1 MKNPKGG
8 MRLLL
13 NRLEEGLMATLLA
26 LMTLLTFVQVV
37 LRYAFNSGLV
47 WSVEATTYSFAAL
60 VLIGMSY
67 GVRTQTHIAVD
78 LLTNKLP
85 PRIKRYVALLA
96 IALCLVYAGLMLY
109 GATVFVDRLFILGNM
124 ARDVP
129 APKWLLTLVMPVG
142 FALLAFRF
150 LEAGWSVIK
159 GEDDYVEVTEHG
171 EHDALEQSG
180 DES

>member
-78 LLTNKLP
+78 LLTSRLP
-85 PRIKRYVALLA
+85 SRIKRYVALIA
-96 IALCLVYAGLMLY
+96 IALCLVYAGLMFY
-109 GATVFVDRLFILGNM
+109 GAAVFVERLYILGNL

-129 APKWLLTLVMPVG
+129 APKWLLTLAMPVG

-180 DES
+180 DGS

>member
-1 MKNPKGG
+1 MKNPTSG
-8 MRLLL
+8 MRFLL
-13 NRLEEGLMATLLA
+13 NRLEESLMATLLA
-26 LMTLLTFVQVV
+26 LMTVLTFVQVV

-78 LLTNKLP
+78 LLTSRLP

-109 GATVFVDRLFILGNM
+109 GATVFVERLFVLGNM
-124 ARDVP
+124 ARDVA
-129 APKWLLTLVMPVG
+129 APKWLLTLVMPLG
-142 FALLAFRF
+142 FALLGFRF
-150 LEAGWSVIK
+150 LEAGWSVVK

-171 EHDALEQSG
+171 EHDTLQQSG
-180 DES
+180 DGS